1 MNNNYGLIY
10 TNPDLRILKMEV
22 DNMRHTVNTIEGNL
36 EYRIKK
42 IEEKLDKKVDKYSDD
57 DNTEKLLNIISA
69 LTRRISILEAQLGL
83 YK

>member
-10 TNPDLRILKMEV
+10 TNPDLRIMKMEL

-42 IEEKLDKKVDKYSDD
+42 IEERLDKKVDKYSDD

-69 LTRRISILEAQLGL
+69 LTKRISILEAQLGL

>member
-10 TNPDLRILKMEV
+10 TNPDLRILKGEV
-22 DNMRHTVNTIEGNL
+22 DNLRHSMNTTENILEFRLKNL
-36 EYRIKK
+36 EER
-42 IEEKLDKKVDKYSDD
+42 LDKKVDKYSDN

-69 LTRRISILEAQLGL
+69 LTRRISILEAQLGV

>member
-69 LTRRISILEAQLGL
+69 LTKRISILEAQLGL

>member
-10 TNPDLRILKMEV
+10 TNPDLRIMKMEV
-22 DNMRHTVNTIEGNL
+22 DNMSHRINTIEGNL

-69 LTRRISILEAQLGL
+69 LTKRISILEAQLGL